1 MGEIIKK
8 NNKKNPVENQI
19 LVIFGSNG
27 DLAKRKLLPAIFQL
41 YLDNLLPENF
51 IVIGAGSQEKNDEI
65 NRQDIA
71 KSMLDFTKAP
81 SEVNEDKLQNFLEHV
96 YYQKVNNQSPEDLR
110 KVLECGITNYI
121 LKSSHEQELIEA
133 VNATIGNRKY
143 FSSQILDVLLALKKA
158 SRKIY
163 LNKGHAH
170 ITYTEQEIIKLITQG
185 LTTREIATLK
195 NLSYHTVI
203 THRKNIFRKLAIGSS
218 SELILYAMHA
228 GIVDTTDY
236 YI

>member
-1 MGEIIKK
+1 M
-8 NNKKNPVENQI
+8 NDLQI
-19 LVIFGSNG
+19 LVADNQAFTRAGIITILSDHFSSNLNIEQIKNKEKLFKRLLEIKPQILIIDFNLFDF
-27 DLAKRKLLPAIFQL
+27 DLRI
-41 YLDNLLPENF
+41 DLPE
-51 IVIGAGSQEKNDEI
+51 IKK
-65 NRQDIA
+65 IA
-71 KSMLDFTKAP
+71 PTTGILAVSD
-81 SEVNEDKLQNFLEHV
+81 
-96 YYQKVNNQSPEDLR
+96 NQSPEDLR

-143 FSSQILDVLLALKKA
+143 FSSQILDVLLALKTA